1 MWILHFLPD
10 WIFHAI
16 VLIGLAGIILG
27 QFFSW
32 LPLIGKYLIPVR
44 IVSVILFAFG
54 LFMEG
59 ANYNNN
65 VWEARVKELE
75 EKVKVSEEKSKQA
88 NDSIKTKV
96 VQKVKVVKDFQ
107 VIIKDRI
114 VEKKEI
120 IDADC
125 KVPPEAIKILNDSAK
140 MKATVDVDPLKK
152 DDKQ

>member
-1 MWILHFLPD
+1 MLILHFLPN

-32 LPLIGKYLIPVR
+32 LPFVGKYLIPFR
-44 IVSVILFAFG
+44 ILSVVILAFG

-59 ANYNNN
+59 ANYNNS
-65 VWEARVKELE
+65 VWEARAKDLE
-75 EKVKVSEEKSKQA
+75 EKVKISEEKSKEV
-88 NDSIKTKV
+88 NTVIKTKV
-96 VQKVKVVKDFQ
+96 VEKIKKVKDVQ

-114 VEKKEI
+114 IEKEKL
-120 IDADC
+120 IDAKC
-125 KVPPEAIKILNDSAK
+125 EVPAEAIKILNDSAK

>member
-16 VLIGLAGIILG
+16 VLIGLAGIVLG

-32 LPLIGKYLIPVR
+32 IPFVGKYLIPFR
-44 IVSVILFAFG
+44 ILSIAILAFG

-75 EKVKVSEEKSKQA
+75 EKVKISEEKSKEV
-88 NDSIKTKV
+88 NTVIKTKV
-96 VQKVKVVKDFQ
+96 VEKIKTVKDVQ
-107 VIIKDRI
+107 VVIKDRI
-114 VEKKEI
+114 VEKEKI
-120 IDADC
+120 IDAKC
-125 KVPPEAIKILNDSAK
+125 EVPAEAIKILNDSAK
-140 MKATVDVDPLKK
+140 MKATVEVEPLRK

>member
-16 VLIGLAGIILG
+16 VMIGLAGIILG

-32 LPLIGKYLIPVR
+32 LPLIGKYLIPAR
-44 IVSVILFAFG
+44 LASIAILAFG

-75 EKVKVSEEKSKQA
+75 EKVKVAEEKSQKA
-88 NDSIKTKV
+88 NTAIQTKLVEKIKTVKEVQV
-96 VQKVKVVKDFQ
+96 V
-107 VIIKDRI
+107 IKDRI
-114 VEKKEI
+114 VENEKI
-120 IDADC
+120 IDSKC
-125 KVPPEAIKILNDSAK
+125 EVPTEAIKILNDSAK
-140 MKATVDVDPLKK
+140 LKATVDVEPLRK

>member
-1 MWILHFLPD
+1 VPF
-10 WIFHAI
+10 
-16 VLIGLAGIILG
+16 V
-27 QFFSW
+27 
-32 LPLIGKYLIPVR
+32 GKYLIPVR
-44 IVSVILFAFG
+44 ILSVVILTFG

-75 EKVKVSEEKSKQA
+75 EKVKISEEKSKEA
-88 NDSIKTKV
+88 NTIIKTKV
-96 VQKVKVVKDFQ
+96 VEKIKKVKDVQ

-114 VEKKEI
+114 VEKREI

-125 KVPPEAIKILNDSAK
+125 KVSPEAIKILNDSAK
-140 MKATVDVDPLKK
+140 MKSTVVEPLKK

>member
-10 WIFHAI
+10 WIFHAL
-16 VLIGLAGIILG
+16 VLIGLAGFILG

-32 LPLIGKYLIPVR
+32 VPFVGKYLIPVR
-44 IVSVILFAFG
+44 ILSVVMLAFG

-75 EKVKVSEEKSKQA
+75 DQVKISEEKSKEF
-88 NDSIKTKV
+88 NNSIKTKV
-96 VQKVKVVKDFQ
+96 VEKIKTVKDVQ

-114 VEKKEI
+114 VEKEKV
-120 IDADC
+120 IDAKC
-125 KVPPEAIKILNDSAK
+125 EVPAEAIKILNDSAK
-140 MKATVDVDPLKK
+140 LRTTVEVEPLKK
-152 DDKQ
+152 D

>member
-10 WIFHAI
+10 WIFHAL
-16 VLIGLAGIILG
+16 VLIGLAGFILG

-32 LPLIGKYLIPVR
+32 VPFVGKYLIPFR
-44 IVSVILFAFG
+44 ILSVVILTFG
-54 LFMEG
+54 LFMAG

-75 EKVKVSEEKSKQA
+75 DQVKISEEKSKEV
-88 NDSIKTKV
+88 NTVIKTKV
-96 VQKVKVVKDFQ
+96 VEKIKKVKDVQ
-107 VIIKDRI
+107 VIIRDRI

-125 KVPPEAIKILNDSAK
+125 KVAPEAIKILNDSAK
-140 MKATVDVDPLKK
+140 MKATVEVEPLKK

>member
-16 VLIGLAGIILG
+16 VLIGLAGFVLG

-44 IVSVILFAFG
+44 ILSVVLLTFG

-75 EKVKVSEEKSKQA
+75 EKVKVSEEKSKEL
-88 NDSIKTKV
+88 NNSIKTKV
-96 VQKVKVVKDFQ
+96 IEKIKTVKDVQ
-107 VIIKDRI
+107 VIIQDRI

-125 KVPPEAIKILNDSAK
+125 KVSTEAIKILNDSAK
-140 MKATVDVDPLKK
+140 MKSTVEVEPLKK

>member
-16 VLIGLAGIILG
+16 VLIGLAGVILG

-32 LPLIGKYLIPVR
+32 LPFVGKYLIPFR
-44 IVSVILFAFG
+44 ILSVVVLAFG

-75 EKVKVSEEKSKQA
+75 EQVKLSEEKSKEV
-88 NDSIKTKV
+88 NTVIKTKV
-96 VQKVKVVKDFQ
+96 VEKIKTVKDVQ

-114 VEKKEI
+114 VEKEKEI
-120 IDADC
+120 DSKCEVSA
-125 KVPPEAIKILNDSAK
+125 EAIKILNDSAK
-140 MKATVDVDPLKK
+140 LRGIVDVEPLKK
-152 DDKQ
+152 DNKQ

>member
-1 MWILHFLPD
+1 MWILHFLPN

-16 VLIGLAGIILG
+16 VLIGLAGVILG

-32 LPLIGKYLIPVR
+32 LPLVGKYLIPVR
-44 IVSVILFAFG
+44 ILSVVLLAFG

-75 EKVKVSEEKSKQA
+75 EKVKVSEEKSKEA
-88 NDSIKTKV
+88 NVKINTKV
-96 VQKVKVVKDFQ
+96 VEKIKTVKDVQ

-114 VEKKEI
+114 VEKEKI
-120 IDADC
+120 IDANC
-125 KVPPEAIKILNDSAK
+125 EVPPEAIKILNDSAK
-140 MKATVDVDPLKK
+140 LRAKVEVEPLKK
-152 DDKQ
+152 D

>member
-16 VLIGLAGIILG
+16 VLLGLASVIIG
-27 QFFSW
+27 QFSSW

-44 IVSVILFAFG
+44 LLSVAILCFG

-75 EKVKVSEEKSKQA
+75 EKVKISEEKSQKV
-88 NDSIKTKV
+88 NTVIKTKLVEKIKTVKEIQV
-96 VQKVKVVKDFQ
+96 VT
-107 VIIKDRI
+107 KDRI
-114 VEKKEI
+114 VQQEKI
-120 IDADC
+120 IDAKC
-125 KVPPEAIKILNDSAK
+125 EVPPEAIKILNDSAK
-140 MKATVDVDPLKK
+140 LRATVDVEPLKK
-152 DDKQ
+152 D

>member
-1 MWILHFLPD
+1 MLILHFLPN

-32 LPLIGKYLIPVR
+32 LPFVGKYLIPFR
-44 IVSVILFAFG
+44 ILSVVILAFG

-59 ANYNNN
+59 ANYNNS

-75 EKVKVSEEKSKQA
+75 DKVKISEEKSKEV
-88 NDSIKTKV
+88 NTVIKTKV
-96 VQKVKVVKDFQ
+96 VEKIKLVKDVQ

-114 VEKKEI
+114 VEKKEV
-120 IDADC
+120 IDAKC
-125 KVPPEAIKILNDSAK
+125 EIPPEAIKILNDSAK
-140 MKATVDVDPLKK
+140 MKATVDVDSLRK

>member
-10 WIFHAI
+10 WIFHAL
-16 VLIGLAGIILG
+16 VLIGLAGFILG

-32 LPLIGKYLIPVR
+32 VPFVGKYLVPFR
-44 IVSVILFAFG
+44 ILSVVILTFG

-65 VWEARVKELE
+65 VWEARAKDLE
-75 EKVKVSEEKSKQA
+75 EKVKLSEEKSKEV
-88 NDSIKTKV
+88 NTIIKTKV
-96 VQKVKVVKDFQ
+96 VEKIKKVKDVQ
-107 VIIKDRI
+107 VIIRDRI

-120 IDADC
+120 IDAKC
-125 KVPPEAIKILNDSAK
+125 EVPAEAIKILNDSAK
-140 MKATVDVDPLKK
+140 SRGTVDVEPLKK